1 MVAAALCPGHLQ
13 LSSVRDGRGS
23 LSMLDRSIF
32 ATSQTG
38 FLCLYVCV
46 CVSQLMMHQPSN
58 LISGGGRSSLL
69 VVVVGGVQTD
79 LSAGG
84 AFIMGKKNVA

>member
-1 MVAAALCPGHLQ
+1 
-13 LSSVRDGRGS
+13 
-23 LSMLDRSIF
+23 MLDRSIF

-58 LISGGGRSSLL
+58 LTSGGGRSSLL
-69 VVVVGGVQTD
+69 VVVVGGYRLIYRPVG
-79 LSAGG
+79 LS
-84 AFIMGKKNVA
+84 